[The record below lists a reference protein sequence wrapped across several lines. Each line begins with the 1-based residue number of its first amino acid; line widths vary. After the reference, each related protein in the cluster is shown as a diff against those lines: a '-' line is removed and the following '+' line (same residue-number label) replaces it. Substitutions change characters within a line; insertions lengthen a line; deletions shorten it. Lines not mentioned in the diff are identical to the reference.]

1 MSVTAVP
8 LQPVKRSY
16 IWLLWIGIA
25 VAVIGAF
32 LLARQGDD
40 LFTRSQRAWGVK
52 TTSSGLKYEVLKAGT
67 GASPTDTD
75 VALVQYE
82 GRLRNGKIFD
92 KSQQPMPMP
101 VKGVVPGFSEALKLM
116 HKNEKIRV
124 WIPANL
130 AYGAQD
136 QKDQQ
141 GNVVLPANSPL
152 MFDIELK
159 DFLPQAVV
167 EQYQR
172 QMQMMN
178 GGGAGGMGGPGG
190 PGGAP
195 GGAGGPPPGAGES
208 LVPPPGQ

>member
-16 IWLLWIGIA
+16 IWLLWIGIV
-25 VAVIGAF
+25 VAVIAAF
-32 LLARQGDD
+32 LLALQGDD
-40 LFTRSQRAWGVK
+40 LWSRSQRAWGVK
-52 TTSSGLKYEVLKAGT
+52 TTSSGLKYLVLKPGT
-67 GASPTDTD
+67 GPSPTDTD
-75 VALVQYE
+75 VTLVEYE

-101 VKGVVPGFSEALKLM
+101 VKGVVPGFSETLKLM
-116 HKNEKIRV
+116 HKGEKVRV
-124 WIPANL
+124 WIPASL
-130 AYGAQD
+130 AYGAQE

-141 GNVVLPANSPL
+141 GNVVMPANSPL

-159 DFLPQAVV
+159 DFLPQSVI

-172 QMQMMN
+172 QMQQMN
-178 GGGAGGMGGPGG
+178 GGGAGGPGG
-190 PGGAP
+190 PGGAGAP
-195 GGAGGPPPGAGES
+195 GGPGGPPPGGGES